1 MLKKILK
8 SFDYSVIVVYLL
20 LCLFG
25 LVMIYSS
32 SMVIAVQRYG
42 MDSAYFY
49 NKQKINLALA
59 LLAFTVTAFLPYKLY
74 ASKKFLALLMCGS
87 MFGLLALFIFGHT
100 SNNAQSWF
108 RLGSSSLQPSE
119 FVKVAIIIYLSAV
132 YAKKQAY
139 IDIFNKGV
147 VPPLIF
153 LIVVCFLVAIQPDIG
168 TATIIFGIGC
178 TIIIASGM
186 RLKTMLKLAGLGL
199 AFAVLL
205 SPFLFLEKDKIF
217 TPVKIARFTG
227 YLNPF
232 QNEGGEGLQLVNSYI
247 AIGSGGLKGQGLG
260 ESIQKLGYL
269 PEPHTDFIMAIIAE
283 ELGAF
288 GVLFVIGGL
297 CYLVLRGI
305 YIGIHSK
312 DQFGSLLAI
321 GISGM
326 IAIQTF
332 INLGGVCGLIP
343 ITGVT
348 LPFISYGGSSLLI
361 LSLSLG
367 ILVNVGMFTK
377 YEEKYKHKQEKPQEA
392 DDANRRPYQVYS
404 RP

>member
-8 SFDYSVIVVYLL
+8 SFDYSIIVVYLL

-42 MDSAYFY
+42 QDSAYFY
-49 NKQKINLALA
+49 NKQKINLFLA
-59 LLAFTVTAFLPYKLY
+59 LIGFAITAFLPYKMY
-74 ASKKFLALLMCGS
+74 QSKKFLAFLMFGS
-87 MFGLLALFIFGHT
+87 VLGLLALFVFGHT

-108 RLGSSSLQPSE
+108 QIGSSSLQPSE
-119 FVKVAIIIYLSAV
+119 FVKMAVIIYLSAV

-139 IDIFNKGV
+139 IDTFNKGV
-147 VPPLIF
+147 IPPLIF
-153 LIVVCFLVAIQPDIG
+153 LMVVCLLIALQPDIG
-168 TATIIFGIGC
+168 TATIIFAIGC
-178 TIIIASGM
+178 TIIITSGM
-186 RLKTMLKLAGLGL
+186 RLKTMLKLAGLCL
-199 AFAVLL
+199 AIAVLF
-205 SPFLFLEKDKIF
+205 SPFILIEKDKIF
-217 TPVKIARFTG
+217 TPVRLARFTG

-232 QNEGGEGLQLVNSYI
+232 KNESGEGLQLVNSYI
-247 AIGSGGLKGQGLG
+247 AIGSGGLRGQGLG
-260 ESIQKLGYL
+260 QSIQKLGYL

-283 ELGAF
+283 ELGAA

-305 YIGIHSK
+305 YIGIHSR

-321 GISGM
+321 GISSM

-343 ITGVT
+343 ITGVP
-348 LPFISYGGSSLLI
+348 LPFISYGGSSLLL
-361 LSLSLG
+361 LSMALG
-367 ILVNVGMFTK
+367 ILVNVAMFTK
-377 YEEKYKHKQEKPQEA
+377 YEENYKRKQNMSQEA
-392 DDANRRPYQVYS
+392 GQTIRKPYKVYS